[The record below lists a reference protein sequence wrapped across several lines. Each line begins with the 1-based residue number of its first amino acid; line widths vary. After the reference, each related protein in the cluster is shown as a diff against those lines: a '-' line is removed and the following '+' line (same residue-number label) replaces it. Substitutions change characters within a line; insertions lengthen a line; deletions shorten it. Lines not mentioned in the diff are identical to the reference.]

1 MRLIKGIAVGAA
13 AGAAVGGAIVLGDGA
28 LGDLAER
35 EVANG
40 ARRDLTEAALNAALD
55 ASGAKSAIDAALRS
69 QTQRIAEAT
78 GRSQEE
84 VARAIDGLDIPSW
97 GIGSLPAD
105 AIEKRSVETGYRGI
119 DAVLTIYEDPGYI
132 TLEAGGQHLTLSV
145 PEGAR
150 DYISYLGAL

>member
-1 MRLIKGIAVGAA
+1 M
-13 AGAAVGGAIVLGDGA
+13 
-28 LGDLAER
+28 
-35 EVANG
+35 
-40 ARRDLTEAALNAALD
+40 AALNAALD

-84 VARAIDGLDIPSW
+84 VAQAIDGLDIPSW

-105 AIEKRSVETGYRGI
+105 AVEKRSVETGYRGI